1 MSTSPAFRHL
11 APVSDAA
18 WDEIDDEARRSLRHY
33 LSARRLVDMTEPGGW
48 TLASVPTGRTRQVGS
63 RVDGVTLGVREVL
76 PLVESRC
83 RFQLD
88 RVELEA
94 IDRGDPAADLDP
106 VVTASRRFAESEDVL
121 VFDGNDD
128 AGVVGLAS
136 GSPHDALEIGDDYD
150 RYPNTVA
157 AAVDVLRSAGVG
169 GPYGI
174 ALGRRC
180 FRGVI
185 ESSRGGYPLL
195 EHLRMELGGPV
206 VWSPVMEGAVI
217 VSLRGG
223 DFEIVAGQDV
233 ALAYVGHDE
242 ATVTLELRGSSTF
255 RNLAPE
261 AAVVLRYGSSDG
273 RGVARSK
280 RRTGRSR

>member
-1 MSTSPAFRHL
+1 MSTSPLFRHL
-11 APVSDAA
+11 APVSDTA
-18 WDEIDDEARRSLRHY
+18 WDEIDDEARRSLRHF

-48 TLASVPTGRTRQVGS
+48 GLASVPTGRTRQVGS
-63 RVDGVTLGVREVL
+63 RVDGVRFGVREVL
-76 PLVESRC
+76 PLIESRC
-83 RFQLD
+83 RFELD
-88 RVELEA
+88 RAELEG
-94 IDRGDPAADLDP
+94 IDRGDRAPDLDP
-106 VVTASRRFAESEDVL
+106 VVQAARSFAEAEDVL

-128 AGVVGLAS
+128 TGVTGLAS

-157 AAVDVLRSAGVG
+157 GAVDVLRSAGVG

-206 VWSPVMEGAVI
+206 VWSPVMDGAVI

-223 DFEIVAGQDV
+223 DFELVAGQDV
-233 ALAYVGHDE
+233 AVAYLRHDDE
-242 ATVTLELRGSSTF
+242 SVSLELRGSSTF
-255 RNLAPE
+255 RNLTPE
-261 AAVVLRYGSSDG
+261 AAVVLRYGSDASE
-273 RGVARSK
+273 
-280 RRTGRSR
+280 RRASRSRRRGART